1 MVRKAKQ
8 LTAIGML
15 CALAYAATVIGR
27 VPLVLFLKYDP
38 KDIIIAISGLMFG
51 PAASLWVALLVSF
64 VEMLTISETGIWGFL
79 MNVISSA
86 SFSCT
91 AAFIYQKRPK
101 FSGAMMGLLCG
112 WGCMVFVMLH
122 WNGLIA
128 PIYMGYPREAVRELL
143 IPVFLPFNLLKGG
156 VNAVI
161 TIFLYK
167 PIVTVLLYRNNSTS
181 RKS

>member
-1 MVRKAKQ
+1 MDRKVKQ

-15 CALAYAATVIGR
+15 CALAYAAAVIGR

-51 PAASLWVALLVSF
+51 PAASLGVALLVSF

-91 AAFIYQKRPK
+91 TAYIYQKRPK
-101 FSGAMMGLLCG
+101 FSGAMMGAALRMGVHGFRHAALERSHCPY
-112 WGCMVFVMLH
+112 LH
-122 WNGLIA
+122 GLSQRNCQRIA
-128 PIYMGYPREAVRELL
+128 HPGISPL
-143 IPVFLPFNLLKGG
+143 
-156 VNAVI
+156 
-161 TIFLYK
+161 
-167 PIVTVLLYRNNSTS
+167 
-181 RKS
+181 